1 MNKDA
6 GKGSRAARGDGTR
19 VRDHRENGLESPTT
33 PRRIPAAM
41 AGEGPHTPARS
52 ETMGLAV
59 DLIKG
64 AHPGAPRSIGAKVA
78 RHH

>member
-1 MNKDA
+1 
-6 GKGSRAARGDGTR
+6 
-19 VRDHRENGLESPTT
+19 
-33 PRRIPAAM
+33 
-41 AGEGPHTPARS
+41 
-52 ETMGLAV
+52 MGLAV